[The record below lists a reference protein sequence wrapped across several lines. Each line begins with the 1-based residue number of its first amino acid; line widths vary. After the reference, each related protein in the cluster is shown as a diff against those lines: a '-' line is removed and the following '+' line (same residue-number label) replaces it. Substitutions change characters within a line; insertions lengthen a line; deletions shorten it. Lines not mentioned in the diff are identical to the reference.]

1 MHRCNV
7 YNKRKHLEYNVPAY
21 LCLIDIKKAF
31 DTVQIQNV
39 IHLLYNKH
47 ISPDLIKSYRK
58 HIWGVSKRTD
68 RRLSSI
74 PQRNIDL
81 DFVPKTNL

>member
-1 MHRCNV
+1 MHRCNI

-47 ISPDLIKSYRK
+47 ISPPPIKVIENIY
-58 HIWGVSKRTD
+58 GVSQKERTG
-68 RRLSSI
+68 
-74 PQRNIDL
+74 
-81 DFVPKTNL
+81 V

>member
-1 MHRCNV
+1 MHRCNI

-47 ISPDLIKSYRK
+47 ISPPLIKVIENIY
-58 HIWGVSKRTD
+58 GVSQKERTG
-68 RRLSSI
+68 
-74 PQRNIDL
+74 
-81 DFVPKTNL
+81 V